1 FAALAFALAPAPA
14 LSLQAPAQL
23 SGEVRQYVAVDAP
36 VVALTNVRVVDG
48 TGAPPVEGQTIIIEN
63 GRIVEVGPAAQV
75 RPPAGAHTLDLSG
88 HTVIP
93 GLVGMHN
100 HTFYTTTAR
109 SVQLSYS
116 APRLYLASGVTT
128 IRTTGAAS
136 PYAELNLKRAIE
148 QGRVPGPRM
157 FVTGPPTRRPC
168 SRACGLQEAGLGD
181 ARRVGQQGAREGATW
196 RYAGAQPCCAQPEA
210 GRAVGDRRGL

>member
-1 FAALAFALAPAPA
+1 M
-14 LSLQAPAQL
+14 
-23 SGEVRQYVAVDAP
+23 
-36 VVALTNVRVVDG
+36 
-48 TGAPPVEGQTIIIEN
+48 
-63 GRIVEVGPAAQV
+63 VGPATQV
-75 RPPAGAHTLDLSG
+75 RPPAGAHTMDLSG

-116 APRLYLASGVTT
+116 APRLYLASGITT

-148 QGRVPGPRM
+148 QGRGR
-157 FVTGPPTRRPC
+157 G
-168 SRACGLQEAGLGD
+168 RACS
-181 ARRVGQQGAREGATW
+181 
-196 RYAGAQPCCAQPEA
+196 
-210 GRAVGDRRGL
+210 